1 MQWIY
6 IHIYVC
12 VWVCIYMYISFRIT
26 SFHAYTERY
35 HKAKTYN
42 CTDSLAQRV
51 QKAKQYGKTN
61 ENNHSC
67 LPTSDCLFSCNK
79 FQPSSRM
86 TYAALISRTLCF
98 LNARDKHETVSLS
111 PHSFGEWGRNMFN
124 KSSFCLLVG
133 QYLTKKLV
141 NQSDYVI
148 GNITS
153 SSLGNLLDSA
163 TDYKAIGWVVVMK
176 LSMSQI

>member
-1 MQWIY
+1 
-6 IHIYVC
+6 
-12 VWVCIYMYISFRIT
+12 MYISFRIT

-35 HKAKTYN
+35 HKAKAYN

-111 PHSFGEWGRNMFN
+111 PHSFGE
-124 KSSFCLLVG
+124 
-133 QYLTKKLV
+133 
-141 NQSDYVI
+141 
-148 GNITS
+148 
-153 SSLGNLLDSA
+153 
-163 TDYKAIGWVVVMK
+163 
-176 LSMSQI
+176 